1 MRLLILLAIS
11 VPFVCAAS
19 EGSGQ
24 RKTESRKAAPRAS
37 ATVRKAEP
45 RATPQLTIPPDAK
58 QVGSN
63 TYLYTDSNGKV
74 WTYTRTPFGV
84 RKEEGTPESTTKTQ
98 DVPPEMTAT
107 EEGDSVRFTRKT
119 PFGKSQWTRKKSE
132 LTGVERAVWERDY
145 PPKPA
150 ADQPDEAV
158 PGSVKE

>member
-1 MRLLILLAIS
+1 MKLLILLAIS

-19 EGSGQ
+19 DGSGQ
-24 RKTESRKAAPRAS
+24 RKTEGRKAAPRAS

-45 RATPQLTIPPDAK
+45 LTVPPDAK
-58 QVGSN
+58 QIGSN

-107 EEGDSVRFTRKT
+107 EEGDNVRFTRKT

-132 LTGVERAVWERDY
+132 LTGVERAVWERDCL
-145 PPKPA
+145 PKPA
-150 ADQPDEAV
+150 VDQADEAV